1 MGWYG
6 MVWDGRRVGGES
18 GTCFAHL
25 PMNVSKQRVRG
36 QGSKRD
42 FSVLPPRPKHL
53 HWEKI

>member
-6 MVWDGRRVGGES
+6 MVWDDPRVGGES
-18 GTCFAHL
+18 GTCFTHL

-53 HWEKI
+53 H